1 VRTANWPARASVL
14 AEKKQPGPHNKTIDK
29 TGAPNK
35 TESPQIDRISG
46 KNTPEIKGL
55 TRKRKAIYMYV
66 KIHVNSLIHCIAKQ
80 KKTPKKRGDD
90 RQVETAKASLVA
102 FLSQKTERDLV
113 LG

>member
-1 VRTANWPARASVL
+1 
-14 AEKKQPGPHNKTIDK
+14 
-29 TGAPNK
+29 
-35 TESPQIDRISG
+35 
-46 KNTPEIKGL
+46 
-55 TRKRKAIYMYV
+55 MYV
-66 KIHVNSLIHCIAKQ
+66 KIHVNSLIHCIAEQ